1 MSETTLANKKNGMNR
16 IQRGISAIAC
26 ATWFISAG
34 ASAGD
39 LNQLGT
45 LAQSQFL
52 KLSTDLGAAAS
63 YKGVT
68 PATPLGITGF
78 DIGIELTQTSL
89 ESGAAFRQAGAG
101 DLDHLYIPK
110 LHIHKGLPLG
120 FDIGAFVSQ
129 VSGISGTL
137 IGAELRYA
145 LLDDGIATP
154 ALAVRLS
161 GTKLSG
167 VGSLEL
173 STMALDAMLSKKLT
187 FVTPYIGAG
196 TVRTRSNADVA
207 NLRKE
212 SIDKSRLFIGVNA
225 NFLLSNVAVEAEK
238 MGDNT
243 SLSAKVGF
251 RF

>member
-1 MSETTLANKKNGMNR
+1 MTRLKLKCIA
-16 IQRGISAIAC
+16 ALIAC
-26 ATWFISAG
+26 TAVNGF
-34 ASAGD
+34 AGD
-39 LNQLGT
+39 LNNIGT
-45 LAQSQFL
+45 LSQSQFL

-78 DIGIELTQTSL
+78 DIGIEVTQTQL
-89 ESGAAFRQAGAG
+89 ESTAVFRQAGAG
-101 DLDHLYIPK
+101 DLDNVYVPK
-110 LHIHKGLPLG
+110 LHIHKGLPAG

-129 VSGISGTL
+129 VSGVSGTL

-145 LLDDGIATP
+145 ILDDGIAVP
-154 ALAVRLS
+154 ALGVRLS

-167 VGSLEL
+167 VSQLDL
-173 STMALDAMLSKKLT
+173 STVALDAMLSKKLAL
-187 FVTPYIGAG
+187 VTPYIGAG
-196 TVRTRSNADVA
+196 AVRTQSKVDIGG
-207 NLRKE
+207 LREEKFN
-212 SIDKSRLFIGVNA
+212 KSRVFVGVNA
-225 NFLLSNVAVEAEK
+225 NVLLANVAVEAEK